1 MTTEHDDRRRRE
13 LAANLARVRARI
25 EAAARV
31 AGRDPAELTLIAV
44 TKTYPASD
52 IALLAELGVT
62 DIGESRDHE
71 AAAKYVELCSP
82 SSTELCSPSSTELC
96 SPSSTELCSPP
107 SAATAPLRWHF
118 IGQLQRRKCRS
129 VVTYADVVQSVD
141 RPELASALGAA
152 AANAGRVVDALVQ
165 VSLDDP
171 ATVTGRGGVDP
182 AGALLLA
189 ERVDATPGLRL
200 AGVMAVA
207 PPGADPGPAFRRLA
221 ETSAQVRAA
230 FPGATVVSAGMS
242 GDLESAVE
250 NGATH
255 LRVGTALL
263 GRREGVVG

>member
-62 DIGESRDHE
+62 DIGENRDHE
-71 AAAKYVELCSP
+71 AAAKYV
-82 SSTELCSPSSTELC
+82 ELC

>member
-62 DIGESRDHE
+62 DIGENRDHE
-71 AAAKYVELCSP
+71 AAAKYV
-82 SSTELCSPSSTELC
+82 ELCSPSSTELC

-165 VSLDDP
+165 VSLDGP

-207 PPGADPGPAFRRLA
+207 PPGADPGPAFRRFA